1 ANRFLTAFQNLFL
14 GAKLSEYHTGF
25 RAFARDVLL
34 KLPLFEN
41 ADGFVFD
48 NEVLAQCIYFGL
60 RIGEISCPS
69 KYFEEASSI
78 RFGPTEMSLARRAF
92 GVGRLAAALT
102 RPSVLGRKALGRGKR
117 EQAPALESAQP
128 NRDQDGCIETSGNGR
143 RGVYRLE
150 FHPILSRC
158 PSRLR

>member
-1 ANRFLTAFQNLFL
+1 MLRRRQAPRSRQCSTRGRPND
-14 GAKLSEYHTGF
+14 EDEW
-25 RAFARDVLL
+25 RD
-34 KLPLFEN
+34 
-41 ADGFVFD
+41 
-48 NEVLAQCIYFGL
+48 
-60 RIGEISCPS
+60 
-69 KYFEEASSI
+69 
-78 RFGPTEMSLARRAF
+78 GPREMSLARRAF

-128 NRDQDGCIETSGNGR
+128 NRDQDGCIETSGNGG

-158 PSRLR
+158 PSRL